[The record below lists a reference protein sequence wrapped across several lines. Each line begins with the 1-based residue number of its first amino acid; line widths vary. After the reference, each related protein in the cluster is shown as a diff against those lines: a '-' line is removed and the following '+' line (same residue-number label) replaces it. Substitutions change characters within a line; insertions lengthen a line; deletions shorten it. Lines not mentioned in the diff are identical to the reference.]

1 MRAGQHILGAWAG
14 GEGVWAALEALLLLP
29 LLLAVRECQL
39 ETRTISIME
48 RIEEVIEC
56 KADEARRGK
65 KEKTGQQR
73 QQQQQQKAFNI
84 LMQVWGR
91 KGRGCGRVASGELP
105 ATC

>member
-1 MRAGQHILGAWAG
+1 MWVCGRGSTFRGHGPGERAC
-14 GEGVWAALEALLLLP
+14 GVWAALEALLLLP

-65 KEKTGQQR
+65 KEKKKQDSKCNDNNNNNKRHLT
-73 QQQQQQKAFNI
+73 F
-84 LMQVWGR
+84 
-91 KGRGCGRVASGELP
+91 
-105 ATC
+105 